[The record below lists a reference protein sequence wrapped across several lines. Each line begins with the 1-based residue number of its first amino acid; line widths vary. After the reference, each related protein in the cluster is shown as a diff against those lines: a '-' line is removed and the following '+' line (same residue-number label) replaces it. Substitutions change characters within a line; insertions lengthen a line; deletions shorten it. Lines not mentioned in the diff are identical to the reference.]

1 MSQLTRRR
9 GGGEEVGAALRKL
22 KRHEKNAVTGKQ
34 EVFQCWSKTP
44 GILAGNK
51 VGGLERAHHQGPCV

>member
-1 MSQLTRRR
+1 M
-9 GGGEEVGAALRKL
+9 GAALRRL
-22 KRHEKNAVTGKQ
+22 QRHEKNMVTGKQ

-51 VGGLERAHHQGPCV
+51 VGGIERAHHQGPCV